1 MILQLLRKYT
11 QLSDEDLVKKY
22 QSSNDAYYA
31 ALLFD
36 RYNELTV
43 SLAMSYLKNEA
54 DAEDA
59 TMECFELIVNDL
71 RKTEVENFGGWYYS
85 VVRNYLLK
93 VKRRRQKLVQED
105 NIETRLEV
113 DDESWQQLFDSSEE
127 VLTEY
132 LNELLETLKDDQ
144 RICIQRFYLDG
155 KSYKEIEQLENI
167 PEKKVKSHIQN
178 GKRKLKI
185 ELDKRNVKSI
195 NEIS

>member
-1 MILQLLRKYT
+1 VILQLLRKYT